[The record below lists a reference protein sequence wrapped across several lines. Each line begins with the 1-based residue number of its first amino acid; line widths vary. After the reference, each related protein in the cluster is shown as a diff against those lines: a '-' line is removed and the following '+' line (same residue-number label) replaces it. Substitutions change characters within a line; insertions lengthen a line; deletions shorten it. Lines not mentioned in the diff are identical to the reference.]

1 MTISRYDCTWLTFA
15 TVSVQLTI
23 FFQQNDSVNKTDE
36 LGPTFM
42 RKGIVGDWKNY
53 FDDKTSAEWDEW
65 IKNELEGTDFK
76 MVFE

>member
-1 MTISRYDCTWLTFA
+1 M
-15 TVSVQLTI
+15 
-23 FFQQNDSVNKTDE
+23 NKTDE